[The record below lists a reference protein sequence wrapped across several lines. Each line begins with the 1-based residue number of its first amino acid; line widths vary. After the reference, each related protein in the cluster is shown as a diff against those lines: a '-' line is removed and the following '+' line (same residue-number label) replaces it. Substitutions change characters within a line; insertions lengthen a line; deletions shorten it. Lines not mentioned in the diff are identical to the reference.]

1 MQLRTILALVASSAW
16 LTAAAPSVDAVDR
29 RAVRL
34 VKTSPEDIGTWITEE
49 EKLVWTAQGKH
60 FVDITDITDP
70 EVLAIL
76 STPNSEDVS
85 LAARAI
91 TYPTSASKQSTANP
105 LISQVSNSQPQAWL
119 SNLCNFY
126 NRYYRGVNGTAAGNW
141 LFNTVS
147 QVAAANPAITVSR
160 FTHSFNQPSIIV
172 KIPGSSPN
180 LVIVGAHYDS
190 TGGSATARAP
200 GADDNGSGVVV
211 ILEALRVL
219 ANARYSPKNTLE
231 FHFYG
236 GEEGGLLG
244 SAAVFSNY
252 KSTGKNVLAMV
263 NQDMTGY
270 SPGGKI
276 TVYTDYVDS
285 GLTAY
290 ARVVATAYTG
300 STSSDRC
307 GYACSDH
314 GSARSNGFPAA
325 YIADEPMST
334 SSPYIHSPSDAYS
347 TIQWPAILRHSKF
360 TVAFLVEASFL

>member
-1 MQLRTILALVASSAW
+1 MQLPTILALAASSAS
-16 LTAAAPSVDAVDR
+16 LAAAVDVDTTGL
-29 RAVRL
+29 RL
-34 VKTSPEDIGTWITEE
+34 IKTSPEDLGIWVTEE
-49 EKLVWTAQGKH
+49 EKLVMAFEHKH

-70 EVLAIL
+70 AVLAIL
-76 STPNSEDVS
+76 STPDSEEVS
-85 LAARAI
+85 LAARAV
-91 TYPTSASKQSTANP
+91 TYPTSATKQSTANP
-105 LISQVSNSQPQAWL
+105 LINQVSNTQPQSWL
-119 SNLCNFY
+119 TTLTNFH
-126 NRYYRGVNGTAAGNW
+126 NRYYRGVNGTAASTW

-172 KIPGSSPN
+172 KIPGTTSD

-200 GADDNGSGVVV
+200 GADDNGSGVVC

-219 ANARYSPKNTLE
+219 ANARYAPKNTLE

-244 SAAVFSNY
+244 SAGVFSNY
-252 KSTGKNVLAMV
+252 KSTGKNVLAFV

-270 SPGGKI
+270 SPGGRI

-285 GLTAY
+285 SLTAY

-300 STSSDRC
+300 TTSSSSC

-325 YIADEPMST
+325 YIADEPIGT
-334 SSPYIHSPSDAYS
+334 SSPYIHTSNDALS

-360 TVAFLVEASFL
+360 TVAFLIEASFV